1 MDCLECNIIQVKL
14 DVDAKDASP
23 AVAGTSASHPLKY
36 RFELKWQKVHGL
48 ISRFYNVQYP
58 FKLDR
63 LMPAYMQP
71 PKLPTAKQVAL
82 LHTWHQLAKS
92 NPGHSIRELVA
103 LWSSWCTLAGTLY
116 VLAPAHEPLWDS
128 FVQGTW
134 RSCPTTEVEEGQG
147 LISRTTTKKCPQ
159 GEAGCSLFSLFL
171 VSPKHTEQTR
181 IRLKHETLDVQ
192 VHGPLVFVARFPAL
206 QHGLSPTCNS
216 RHLLFRMS
224 TPHSSSIT
232 EYYPL
237 S

>member
-1 MDCLECNIIQVKL
+1 MDCLECNIIIQVKL

-92 NPGHSIRELVA
+92 NPGRSIRELVA

-159 GEAGCSLFSLFL
+159 GEAGCSLFFPFPCFSKAHRTNEDPAETRNFRCTGTWTAS
-171 VSPKHTEQTR
+171 VCGTFSSP
-181 IRLKHETLDVQ
+181 
-192 VHGPLVFVARFPAL
+192 
-206 QHGLSPTCNS
+206 
-216 RHLLFRMS
+216 S
-224 TPHSSSIT
+224 TWAFA
-232 EYYPL
+232 YL
-237 S
+237 